1 MKTVYN
7 KVQDAHSW
15 WYMFGLELGIIAD
28 DLDPIKSLYRGD
40 TTESLLE
47 VLKIFL
53 RKAKPKPTWQLL
65 ANALDGVGCG
75 AIAEQLRET

>member
-1 MKTVYN
+1 
-7 KVQDAHSW
+7 
-15 WYMFGLELGIIAD
+15 MFGLELGIIAD